1 MVYGNKI
8 NAQKN
13 VKKGINMKKYILLYG
28 DKKLEDNICIT
39 NMFENTKKIHL
50 GWTDFDYNNNIKLIE
65 EMIGKGIKQFIFL
78 GLEIGW
84 DKLIRNIKE
93 NYKDINVKVICNT
106 QDSLL
111 YYEYE
116 RENFFKLLQM
126 SKENVIDDIAFL
138 RKGQYEVYQEL
149 GYKCSYLRQNY
160 ILKPEKKKKIKAKN
174 ERIDI
179 GIYPLNYTWDKN
191 IFNQLCIPKF
201 IENSHLNYNML
212 DERMKEFLN
221 TMEINSREDRIEKID
236 EDNIIDKVIKND
248 INISCAFTEYLHPLF
263 FISMEQE
270 VPCLIGNTSDLFDEG
285 EELKKY
291 VVTLSEDNPILNAK
305 NVMNCIEN
313 REKIISLYKQWK
325 QNYNKIAEESIK
337 AFIEK

>member
-1 MVYGNKI
+1 
-8 NAQKN
+8 
-13 VKKGINMKKYILLYG
+13 MKEYILLYG

-39 NMFENTKKIHL
+39 NMFQHTKKINL
-50 GWTDFDYNNNIKLIE
+50 GWTELDNKNNMRLIE
-65 EMIGKGIKQFIFL
+65 DSIEKGIKQFIFL

-93 NYKDINVKVICNT
+93 KYQDSKVKVICNT

-116 RENFFKLLQM
+116 RENFFKLLQL
-126 SKENVIDDIAFL
+126 SKENLIDDIAFL
-138 RKGQYEVYQEL
+138 KKGQYEVYQQL

-160 ILKPEKKKKIKAKN
+160 ILQESKKKEIKTKN
-174 ERIDI
+174 DTIDI

-201 IENSHLNYNML
+201 IENSNLNYNML
-212 DERMKEFLN
+212 DERMKEFLKA
-221 TMEINSREDRIEKID
+221 MKIKSKEDKIENID
-236 EDNIIDKVIKND
+236 ENNILEKVVKND
-248 INISCAFTEYLHPLF
+248 INISCAFTEYVHPLF
-263 FISMEQE
+263 FISMEQG
-270 VPCLIGNTSDLFDEG
+270 VPCLIGNTSDLFEDG
-285 EELKKY
+285 EELKEY
-291 VVTLSEDNPILNAK
+291 VVTLSEDNPIINAE
-305 NVMNCIEN
+305 NVMKCLKN
-313 REKIISLYKQWK
+313 REKIIKLYQTWK